1 MKLSALTLLLFI
13 GTANAVD
20 PSSLCGTGTVYD
32 GSECVSTDSI
42 CGENTKW
49 DDASKTC
56 VSASSPEGHSSSSD
70 GSSSSGSTTTAAP
83 ASSSESSTSTTTT
96 SAAPKNCGHG
106 WKDLQPFSVVNAF
119 LADCHHP
126 NIKVVLEPADC
137 FGWSADNSD
146 GLQVTSDGTNVHFQ
160 TSEKSGS
167 YTIKLK
173 MTHGA
178 LKTLRASGS
187 SVVEVKPGFNV
198 DDLSVSL
205 SNSAK
210 AFSSSI
216 CAKTFTN
223 LQVSN
228 SAQLSLSVP
237 SDCGAATVTNIQ
249 ASNSGEIAIK
259 SEGELT
265 LIKGTAS
272 NSAKNSIEG
281 SSGTANVLTASNSAS
296 FNVKGLK
303 VENVQGSND
312 AHFGVSGGDVN
323 EQKLSDSA
331 SVGNDF
337 QSAAQGLSAGSLGQP
352 DFRCRLFR

>member
-1 MKLSALTLLLFI
+1 M
-13 GTANAVD
+13 G
-20 PSSLCGTGTVYD
+20 
-32 GSECVSTDSI
+32 I

-146 GLQVTSDGTNVHFQ
+146 GLRVTSDGTNVHFQ

-178 LKTLRASGS
+178 LKTLQASGS

-198 DDLSVSL
+198 EDLSV
-205 SNSAK
+205 
-210 AFSSSI
+210 
-216 CAKTFTN
+216 
-223 LQVSN
+223 
-228 SAQLSLSVP
+228 SVP

-281 SSGTANVLTASNSAS
+281 SSGTANMLTASNSAS

-352 DFRCRLFR
+352 DFKCRLFR